1 MTLRVKLLLAQAPLL
16 LALVFLSALALV
28 SVNLIGSS
36 AQNILRENYRSVL
49 AAQRMKD
56 AIERMD
62 SGALFLVSGQRARGL
77 AQAAA
82 SRKRFESELQIEED
96 NITEHGEKESVR
108 TLRRTWEVYK
118 QRFDAL
124 TADADPERAE
134 GADPDALRA
143 QYFQRLEPAFVAVKD
158 AADEILGVNQD
169 AMVRK
174 SDRARQSAQRLSQV
188 AAAAA
193 VTAFLLGI
201 FASSVLTSRL
211 LRPLSR
217 LSQTARRI
225 GAGDLDSRA
234 QVEGRDELAL
244 LATDFNTMAEHLKR
258 YRTSS
263 LGELLA
269 AQHAAQSAIDS
280 IPDPVLVFDT
290 AGGIVHTNQIAE
302 RLLGAEM
309 SPRALEPV
317 TEPLS
322 QVEPAVR
329 EVLQRLRAHVL
340 AGKGAYVPKDFGEAV
355 AVSAPDGERF
365 LLPRATP
372 VYSEQGAVQGA
383 TLILQDV
390 TRLRRF
396 DELKNDLVATVAH
409 EFRTPLTSLRM
420 AVHLCLE
427 QVVGPMNDKQMD
439 LLHAA
444 RQDCERLQG
453 IIDDLLDL
461 ARLQSGRIEMR
472 PVPLHVGELVDAAVR
487 EQQGPAQQR
496 QVVLSAELLPVDL
509 TQGPARVLADPERI
523 GLVFTNLIGNA
534 IRHTPEGGSVQV
546 RARADAGGRAVRF
559 EVRDTGEGIPKEFQ
573 RDIFGK
579 FFRVPGR
586 SGGSAGLGLSIAKEI
601 IEAHGGDIGVQSQ
614 PGAGSTFF
622 FTLPAAPD
630 APDDADADADAAD
643 MPGDG

>member
-16 LALVFLSALALV
+16 LALIFLSALALV

-62 SGALFLVSGQRARGL
+62 SGALFLVSGQRERGL
-77 AQAAA
+77 TQAAA
-82 SRKRFESELQIEED
+82 SRKRFETELQIEED

-108 TLRRTWEVYK
+108 TLRRTWEAYK

-124 TADADPERAE
+124 TARMEEPA

-143 QYFQRLEPAFVAVKD
+143 QYFQNLEPAFVAVKG
-158 AADEILGVNQD
+158 AADEILGMNQD

-174 SDRARQSAQRLSQV
+174 SDRARQAAQRLSQI

-193 VTAFLLGI
+193 VAAFLLGI

-290 AGGIVHTNQIAE
+290 AGGIVHTNQTAE

-309 SPRALEPV
+309 SPRATEPA

-355 AVSAPDGERF
+355 AVFAPDGERF

-472 PVPLHVGELVDAAVR
+472 PVPLHVGELVETAVH

-496 QVVLSAELLPVDL
+496 QVALSAEVLPL
-509 TQGPARVLADPERI
+509 EPARVLADPERI
-523 GLVFTNLIGNA
+523 GLVFSNLVGNA
-534 IRHTPEGGSVQV
+534 IRHTPEGGSVKV
-546 RARADAGGRAVRF
+546 RARACAGGDAVRF
-559 EVRDTGEGIPKEFQ
+559 EVRDTGEGIPKEYQ

-601 IEAHGGDIGVQSQ
+601 IEAHGGDIGVESQ
-614 PGAGSTFF
+614 PGAGSTFY
-622 FTLPAAPD
+622 FTLPAAPGAQD
-630 APDDADADADAAD
+630 FQDEPAAPDP
-643 MPGDG
+643 PGDG

>member
-630 APDDADADADAAD
+630 APDDADADAAD